1 MKFYSLCSS
10 SKGNCT
16 YLGDGNHGILIDA
29 GFGIR
34 NYTNSMRLA
43 GLNPDGIQAIFITHE
58 HSDHISGLRKL
69 TEKYQVP
76 VYGSKGT
83 LMELLK
89 KEAVSPTTKLYEI
102 NHRAVQIGDWEIRA
116 YHTSHDSAESLG
128 YTVSNQQKKVA
139 LCTDLGYVS
148 EEVQQQLQG
157 SDFVLLES
165 NYDVHMLFTGGYPPF
180 LKERIFS
187 KKGHLSNEDCAEQ
200 LKWLIQQGTSRFLLG
215 HLSKENNLPQIALE
229 HSVSYLQQNQMMIE
243 QDYRLEVA
251 PERNP
256 GKVIEV

>member
-1 MKFYSLCSS
+1 M
-10 SKGNCT
+10 
-16 YLGDGNHGILIDA
+16 
-29 GFGIR
+29 
-34 NYTNSMRLA
+34 
-43 GLNPDGIQAIFITHE
+43 
-58 HSDHISGLRKL
+58 
-69 TEKYQVP
+69 
-76 VYGSKGT
+76 
-83 LMELLK
+83 
-89 KEAVSPTTKLYEI
+89 
-102 NHRAVQIGDWEIRA
+102 
-116 YHTSHDSAESLG
+116 
-128 YTVSNQQKKVA
+128 
-139 LCTDLGYVS
+139 
-148 EEVQQQLQG
+148 
-157 SDFVLLES
+157 LLES